1 MRIQVT
7 KLDVMLDQLVFDAH
21 GTDQGGRVEA
31 ALALNPGLADRLA
44 SADHALALNT
54 VVVLADPVEA
64 ATVVSTVK
72 LWD

>member
-7 KLDVMLDQLVFDAH
+7 RLDVMLDQLVYDAH

-31 ALALNPGLADRLA
+31 ALSLNPGLAEHLA
-44 SADHALALNT
+44 AVDHTLALNA
-54 VVVLADPVEA
+54 VVVLTEPTDAVPVIP
-64 ATVVSTVK
+64 TVK